1 VFLIDILVIYGCELN
16 RSNKLKFIQMK
27 KTLVGIA
34 AILSLTIAL
43 VGCNGGSS
51 DSSSDKG
58 ISTSGDEN
66 AQGENQLPAEFL
78 GNYHGVQ
85 PSYVMKNQFGDDLE
99 INGNKVSIPSID
111 YKFLLK
117 ENGIVNLQQ
126 TSLEDQS
133 RVYYEG
139 RFKITSDEADSFSI
153 ECTLSDGE
161 YSNPTYLLVIDQ
173 KEKKGLCRSG
183 NDPEFALE
191 KTN

>member
-1 VFLIDILVIYGCELN
+1 
-16 RSNKLKFIQMK
+16 MK
-27 KTLVGIA
+27 KTLVGVA

-43 VGCNGGSS
+43 VGCSGGSS
-51 DSSSDKG
+51 DSSSEKG
-58 ISTSGDEN
+58 ASASGEEN
-66 AQGENQLPAEFL
+66 AQGENQLPAEYL

-99 INGNKVSIPSID
+99 INGNKVTIPSID

-117 ENGIVNLQQ
+117 ENGVVNLQQ

-139 RFKITSDEADSFSI
+139 TFKITSDEEGSYSI
-153 ECTLSDGE
+153 ACSLSDGE
-161 YSNPTYLLVIDQ
+161 NSNPSYLLIIDK